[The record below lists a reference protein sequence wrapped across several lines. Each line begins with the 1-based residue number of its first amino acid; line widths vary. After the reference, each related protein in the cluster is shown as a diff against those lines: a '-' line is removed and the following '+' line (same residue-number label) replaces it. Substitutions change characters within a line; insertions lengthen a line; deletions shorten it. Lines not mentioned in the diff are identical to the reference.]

1 MTRLSVVPAQ
11 TLLRRALRE
20 RGGAAAV
27 EFAMTVP
34 ILLVAM
40 LGIIEFGR
48 ILWAQNALHYAVEQ
62 AARCATIDTTT
73 CDNAADTQSYASTV
87 SAFTFPT
94 SAFTVTS
101 PPDSPCGNQVSASYA
116 FQFLT
121 SLFGTGPTLSA
132 QACFPT

>member
-1 MTRLSVVPAQ
+1 MSKLRAVPPK
-11 TLLRRALRE
+11 TLLRRALDE

-40 LGIIEFGR
+40 LGIVEFGR
-48 ILWAQNALHYAVEQ
+48 VLWAQNALHFAVEE
-62 AARCATIDTTT
+62 AARCATIDVTT
-73 CDNAADTQSYASTV
+73 CGNTNETQSFASTA
-87 SAFTFPT
+87 SGFTFPT
-94 SAFTVTS
+94 SAFTVTVAT
-101 PPDSPCGNQVSASYA
+101 CGNQVTASYA

-121 SLFGTGPTLSA
+121 SFFGTGPTLTA

>member
-1 MTRLSVVPAQ
+1 MSKLHAAAPK
-11 TLLRRALRE
+11 TLLRRALEE

-40 LGIIEFGR
+40 LGIVEFGR
-48 ILWAQNALHYAVEQ
+48 VLWAQNALHFAVEE
-62 AARCATIDTTT
+62 AARCATIDVTT
-73 CDNAADTQSYASTV
+73 CGNTSETQTFAATASG
-87 SAFTFPT
+87 FTFPT
-94 SAFTVTS
+94 SAFTVTTAT
-101 PPDSPCGNQVSASYA
+101 CGNQVTASYA

-121 SLFGTGPTLSA
+121 SLFGTGPTLTA

>member
-1 MTRLSVVPAQ
+1 MTELHPLSPK
-11 TLLRRALRE
+11 TLLRRALEE

-40 LGIIEFGR
+40 LGLIEFGR
-48 ILWAQNALHYAVEQ
+48 VLWAQNALHFAVEE
-62 AARCATIDTTT
+62 AARCATIDVTT
-73 CDNAADTQSYASTV
+73 CGNTNETKTFASTA
-87 SAFTFPT
+87 SGFTFPT
-94 SAFTVTS
+94 SAFTVTTET
-101 PPDSPCGNQVSASYA
+101 CGNQVVGSYA

-121 SLFGTGPTLSA
+121 SLFGTGPTLTA

>member
-1 MTRLSVVPAQ
+1 MTRTSAASPKA
-11 TLLRRALRE
+11 LLRRALNE

-48 ILWAQNALHYAVEQ
+48 VLWAQNALHFAVED
-62 AARCATIDTTT
+62 AARCATIDVTT
-73 CDNAADTQSYASTV
+73 CDNPTDIQNYASTV
-87 SAFTFPT
+87 SGYTFPPT
-94 SAFTVTS
+94 VFTITS
-101 PPDSPCGNQVSASYA
+101 PAPSCGNQVIASYS

-132 QACFPT
+132 QACFPAS